1 MDTIK
6 VIFDT
11 DPGVDDAM
19 ALLFL
24 HYAREVELVGITT
37 TFGNGRIDT
46 TTWNALYLTERF
58 GIDAPVASGPA
69 TPLVGPA
76 PPPTDFVHGA
86 NGLGDVP
93 LPTTLGRK
101 PDPRPAHRFIIDM
114 VRAHPGEI
122 TIVAVGRM
130 TNLALALREDPAIAG
145 LVRAIVIMGGAF
157 GHNGFHGN
165 VTPVAEAN
173 IHGDPLAADE
183 VFGGTWP
190 ITVVGLDVT
199 QRTQMTTDY
208 LEALA
213 KDGGEAGQF
222 IWDITRFYVAF
233 HHAAGV
239 PNMFVH
245 DSSADAARRDPRRD
259 RGPRHRPDDAE
270 AGRIQFP
277 AGRMGRPPLAHRL
290 HRRRPRPAAGA
301 LPRHHRVGRRRLEAP
316 LGATVEDAAR
326 PDRDLLS
333 SRDRAPR
340 RRPPARR
347 RPSLPTGRASLR
359 CRR

>member
-24 HYAREVELVGITT
+24 HYAPEVELVGITT

-93 LPTTLGRK
+93 LPATLGRQ

-208 LEALA
+208 LQALA
-213 KDGGEAGQF
+213 TDGGEAGQF

-245 DSSADAARRDPRRD
+245 DSSAVAFLLDPTLFRTRRGAIRVVTEGLATGQTTLKPDEYNFPPGPWDD
-259 RGPRHRPDDAE
+259 RPSH
-270 AGRIQFP
+270 
-277 AGRMGRPPLAHRL
+277 
-290 HRRRPRPAAGA
+290 
-301 LPRHHRVGRRRLEAP
+301 
-316 LGATVEDAAR
+316 TVCIDV
-326 PDRDLLS
+326 D
-333 SRDRAPR
+333 
-340 RRPPARR
+340 PARLLALYR
-347 RPSLPTGRASLR
+347 DTLVSGGGG
-359 CRR
+359 